1 MPNMLPTLLYIGL
14 PICLVAAAPHGAFD
28 SASTER
34 RFVQDLTH
42 IGIGA
47 GEARNMPL
55 PPRIP
60 DVSFHLEMIS
70 PALAGKH
77 PAAVLPLKADET
89 GATTADGGTT
99 RTMGPGSG
107 CNAASDTFYLERGT
121 KRLYLMSE
129 DGRNRLYA
137 FFQNV
142 TVTDRL
148 GFNRAHFIDDGVK
161 GGYYNCE
168 VTSQQQ
174 LACQGQDGPGQTV
187 DWRLKDRT
195 VMADREHNSKLPL
208 VELHVMDMKNDAP
221 H

>member
-1 MPNMLPTLLYIGL
+1 MLLAVYIS
-14 PICLVAAAPHGAFD
+14 LVISLIAATPLAASD
-28 SASTER
+28 SFSTER
-34 RFVQDLTH
+34 RHVQDLTH
-42 IGIGA
+42 IRISA

-60 DVSFHLEMIS
+60 DVSFRLEMVS
-70 PALAGKH
+70 LALSGEH
-77 PAAVLPLKADET
+77 PAAVLPLKANET
-89 GATTADGGTT
+89 GATTAGGGAT
-99 RTMGPGSG
+99 RTVGLGSG

-121 KRLYLMSE
+121 KRLYFTSD

-137 FFQNV
+137 FFQDV
-142 TVTDRL
+142 TATDRL

-161 GGYYNCE
+161 GVYYNCE

-174 LACQGQDGPGQTV
+174 LACHGEDGPGQWV
-187 DWRLKDRT
+187 DWRLEDTT
-195 VMADREHNSKLPL
+195 VMADKEHNSKLPL